1 MRAHRSDCGWFWTW
15 TAVGAGL
22 VLSFVGIFSVGPF
35 LIPFVTLLL
44 GVAAARRPHMPTI
57 LAGVL
62 VALAGVTA
70 GVTVTQWAFL
80 ATPLLA
86 LAIGLAPAVPRS
98 VHGVLRTLV
107 IAAIVAACAV
117 AAISGSPAAG
127 TVLAVVPLGLAAF
140 ALVVGGRLDAEV
152 AGAITGAGLTAVLLG
167 GPPACLLL
175 VPAGLAAFPFL
186 RSPAGPQPLS
196 R

>member
-1 MRAHRSDCGWFWTW
+1 MRAHRNDCGWFWTW
-15 TAVGAGL
+15 AAVGAGL

-44 GVAAARRPHMPTI
+44 GVAATRRPRPLTI
-57 LAGVL
+57 VAGML
-62 VALAGVTA
+62 VAVAGITA
-70 GVTVTQWAFL
+70 AVIAQWAFL
-80 ATPLLA
+80 ATPLLT

-98 VHGVLRTLV
+98 AQGVLRTLV

-117 AAISGSPAAG
+117 AAISVSPAAE

-140 ALVVGGRLDAEV
+140 ALAVAGRLDAEV
-152 AGAITGAGLTAVLLG
+152 AGAVTGAGLAAVLLG

-175 VPAGLAAFPFL
+175 VAAGLAAFPL
-186 RSPAGPQPLS
+186 MRASAGPQPLS
-196 R
+196 G

>member
-1 MRAHRSDCGWFWTW
+1 MHTETIAGGSGRGLRS
-15 TAVGAGL
+15 ALGL

-44 GVAAARRPHMPTI
+44 GVAATRRPRPLTI
-57 LAGVL
+57 VAGVL
-62 VALAGVTA
+62 VAVAGITA
-70 GVTVTQWAFL
+70 AVIAPWAFL
-80 ATPLLA
+80 ATPLLT

-98 VHGVLRTLV
+98 AQGVLRTLV

-117 AAISGSPAAG
+117 AAISVSPAAE

-140 ALVVGGRLDAEV
+140 ALAVAGRLDAEV
-152 AGAITGAGLTAVLLG
+152 AGAVTGAGLAAVLLG

-175 VPAGLAAFPFL
+175 VAAGLAAFPL
-186 RSPAGPQPLS
+186 MRASAGPQPLS
-196 R
+196 G

>member
-1 MRAHRSDCGWFWTW
+1 VRAHGNDCGWFWTW
-15 TAVGAGL
+15 AAVGAGL

-44 GVAAARRPHMPTI
+44 GVAATRRPRPLTI
-57 LAGVL
+57 VAGVL
-62 VALAGVTA
+62 VAVAGITA
-70 GVTVTQWAFL
+70 AVIAQWAFL
-80 ATPLLA
+80 ATPLLT

-98 VHGVLRTLV
+98 AQGVLRTLV

-117 AAISGSPAAG
+117 AAISVSPAAE

-140 ALVVGGRLDAEV
+140 ALAVAGRLDAEV
-152 AGAITGAGLTAVLLG
+152 AGAVTGAGLAAVLLG

-175 VPAGLAAFPFL
+175 VAAGLAAFPL
-186 RSPAGPQPLS
+186 MRASAGPQPLS